1 MPERVIQDVYLAFK
15 AHEIVYNANGKMVP
29 GLTNRNGHRYNK
41 EGSMK
46 WGGARIK
53 SYEVGTT
60 PWLEPQTQEVQD
72 ERERL
77 TKSRY
82 LEPV

>member
-1 MPERVIQDVYLAFK
+1 
-15 AHEIVYNANGKMVP
+15 
-29 GLTNRNGHRYNK
+29 
-41 EGSMK
+41 MK